1 MSDESPLVLELRRR
15 IQELE
20 LDNAR
25 LRRQIEELRS
35 AVDALMTPAPPEK
48 M

>member
-1 MSDESPLVLELRRR
+1 MSDESPLVHELRRR

-35 AVDALMTPAPPEK
+35 AVDALMAPPPSQRV
-48 M
+48 